1 MKTSDSSTIYNS
13 INGLSESTIHDN
25 TKQDVVIITKD
36 RLKLKLGDFRDSV
49 EDKYRAVTFGGIA
62 ITLLIAIVTSSPKDV
77 LGLSADVWFAMFV
90 LSFIFSLVVTICSS
104 IKSVISRKNRNTE
117 EVCRKI
123 MEADD
128 TTNSD
133 I

>member
-62 ITLLIAIVTSSPKDV
+62 ITLLIAKRC
-77 LGLSADVWFAMFV
+77 ARA
-90 LSFIFSLVVTICSS
+90 
-104 IKSVISRKNRNTE
+104 ISRRLVCDVCFIIYFFFSCHDMLIYKICYLTE
-117 EVCRKI
+117 KSKHRR
-123 MEADD
+123 
-128 TTNSD
+128 SLS
-133 I
+133 